1 MFGVFHWQIFARED
15 RKMIFQ
21 YDNTSIYY
29 EIYGKGQAIVL
40 LHGFLES
47 SSIWKNFIKPLSEKF
62 TVILIDL
69 PGHGKSDS
77 IAETHSMELMAEVV
91 NELLHFLKIDKAIF
105 VGHSMGGYVALAFT
119 ELFEEKVLKLI
130 LLNSTTEADND
141 ERIENRNRALQ
152 LLKKQ
157 KKTFIG
163 MAISNLFS
171 EKTRLQ
177 FLKEIEILKEEAYQF
192 TTKGISA
199 NIKGMRDRKDRT
211 EILKKFPR
219 TKWIV
224 CGHEDTI
231 VPISISKNIARETNS
246 EIKILPSSHM
256 SWLENQEEIVKFL
269 LFID

>member
-1 MFGVFHWQIFARED
+1 MFHWQIFARED

-29 EIYGKGQAIVL
+29 ESQGKGPTIVL

-47 SSIWKNFIKPLSEKF
+47 SSIWKNFIKPLSKKY

-77 IAETHSMELMAEVV
+77 ISETHSMELIAKVV

-105 VGHSMGGYVALAFT
+105 VGHSMGGYAALAFT
-119 ELFEEKVLKLI
+119 ELFEENVLKLI
-130 LLNSTTEADND
+130 LLNSTTEADSD
-141 ERIENRNRALQ
+141 ERKENRNRATQ
-152 LLKKQ
+152 LIEKEKKP
-157 KKTFIG
+157 FLS

-171 EKTRLQ
+171 EKSRSE
-177 FLKEIEILKEEAYQF
+177 FSKEIALLKKEALLF
-192 TTKGISA
+192 SSHGIIA
-199 NIKGMRDRKDRT
+199 NIIGMRDRKDRT

-224 CGHEDTI
+224 CGNEDPI
-231 VPISISKNIARETNS
+231 VPISISKRIAGETNS

-256 SWLENQEEIVKFL
+256 SWLENEAEIVKFL